1 MPLLYERGWEK
12 EFRCV
17 VAVWCSQATQME
29 RLRGRGWTDGESR
42 ARLAAQ
48 LPMEEK
54 LNRAEF
60 AIANNGGVELLREQC
75 VRLLRHVKMDG

>member
-1 MPLLYERGWEK
+1 M
-12 EFRCV
+12 